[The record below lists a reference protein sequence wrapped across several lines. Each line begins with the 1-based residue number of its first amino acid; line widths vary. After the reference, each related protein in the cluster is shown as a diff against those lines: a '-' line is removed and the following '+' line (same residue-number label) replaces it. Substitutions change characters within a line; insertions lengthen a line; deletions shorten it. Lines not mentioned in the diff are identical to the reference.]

1 MRLSGLLLTLL
12 LLAGAAGAQVYK
24 WRDANGQV
32 VYSQTPPPPEIQTEA
47 ETVAPPPPPASAP
60 TAKTAPAAKPAEP
73 AAPAKAQKAGKPAQ
87 TKAPSPAEQTKK
99 AEALAAKCERAR
111 KALNELRI
119 KNRIMMPD
127 GKGGYRVMTAEE
139 RAAQRRRLEADLR
152 KHCR

>member
-12 LLAGAAGAQVYK
+12 LLAGAAGAKVYK

-32 VYSQTPPPPEIQTEA
+32 VYSQTPPPPELQTEA

-60 TAKTAPAAKPAEP
+60 ARKAPAAKPAEP
-73 AAPAKAQKAGKPAQ
+73 AAPAKAQKAGKPPQA
-87 TKAPSPAEQTKK
+87 KAPSPAGQAKK

-139 RAAQRRRLEADLR
+139 RAAQRRRLESDLR